1 MLCRFIFLVK
11 IVFLSILVLLVYHLA
26 SETTRILN
34 MANVDLEDAYYDNG
48 YDDDKPAVP
57 SKIPDAHMDKVY
69 ILIFHVSPWH

>member
-11 IVFLSILVLLVYHLA
+11 IVFLSILVLLVHHLA
-26 SETTRILN
+26 SETTSILN
-34 MANVDLEDAYYDNG
+34 MANLEDADYDNC

>member
-34 MANVDLEDAYYDNG
+34 MANVDLEDADYDNG

-57 SKIPDAHMDKVY
+57 PKIPDAHMDKVC
-69 ILIFHVSPWH
+69 ILIFYVSP